1 MSRGRFLLISP
12 KGCFQSRGADKTVRV
27 DVLIGKNGE
36 WMMTKHPQKFTLKW
50 LRALSP
56 QIDSFFARSL
66 GRY

>member
-1 MSRGRFLLISP
+1 
-12 KGCFQSRGADKTVRV
+12 V
-27 DVLIGKNGE
+27 DVLIGKHGE